1 MLILPALTVELIHSA
16 TVSSVR
22 LISTTEQYLIL
33 LSHLFNVILEEGALY
48 IVNTSVGR
56 CGGHL
61 DERFLLSLNILS
73 GLEVIYP
80 S

>member
-1 MLILPALTVELIHSA
+1 MLILPALTVELIHST

-33 LSHLFNVILEEGALY
+33 LSHLFNVVLEEGALY
-48 IVNTSVGR
+48 IVNTSVSR

-73 GLEVIYP
+73 GLEVVYP